1 MTLKINKWMDR
12 KQRKE
17 KNGTAAKN
25 KKKKKEKKWQTAE
38 KRNAKEKRIG
48 RGNVGRIKRTAAR

>member
-1 MTLKINKWMDR
+1 MDQ

-25 KKKKKEKKWQTAE
+25 KKKKEKKWQTAE

>member
-1 MTLKINKWMDR
+1 MDR

-25 KKKKKEKKWQTAE
+25 KKKRKKNSWQTAE

>member
-1 MTLKINKWMDR
+1 MDR

-25 KKKKKEKKWQTAE
+25 KKKRKKNGKQLKREMQ
-38 KRNAKEKRIG
+38 KRNAF
-48 RGNVGRIKRTAAR
+48 

>member
-25 KKKKKEKKWQTAE
+25 KKKKRKKNGKQLKRE
-38 KRNAKEKRIG
+38 MQKRNAF
-48 RGNVGRIKRTAAR
+48 